1 MKNSFNALLR
11 TGLAAAWVV
20 SASQGALAAPLV
32 NLAGLQYVTLGDA
45 QTYSLPFAIIDKCG
59 GSAAGCQFSVDSTPG
74 AIKDLVVVATGASGA
89 PLVNNFAGMDNA
101 YATPTGVSGSAFFRP
116 DATTNQG
123 SQGTINN
130 NGANTWDASLAALK
144 TFLAGNQL
152 VTFFNNN
159 QTSSGGA
166 STQSLAAWAQVSITN
181 ATGGVIGVYDL
192 TNQNSAYK
200 LFTEG
205 GGGTFLGN
213 PGAYTSGGIGNP
225 IVGTNAA
232 TDYVL
237 SGGALCRQAGVP
249 VSCSAPHDEG
259 PVAHNLGAD
268 HAAYAILFPELNAQ
282 LSTLFGSLS
291 VADLGAYTFHIDA
304 RLGCDPTITN
314 IAGVCTGNGTT
325 VPFGRSLNNGFEQIF
340 IGSASPVGC
349 APTDPTCNPTVPE
362 PGTVFLLGVAL
373 FGLAAPYLRRRI
385 SSHRKLTV
393 KPNRLLA
400 P

>member
-1 MKNSFNALLR
+1 MKISFKALLR

-20 SASQGALAAPLV
+20 SATQTALAAPLV
-32 NLAGLQYVTLGDA
+32 NLAGLQYVTYGDA
-45 QTYSLPFAIIDKCG
+45 QTYSLPFAIIDQCG
-59 GSAAGCQFSVDSTPG
+59 GSASGCQFSVASTPG
-74 AIKDLVVVATGASGA
+74 SIKDLVVVATGAGGA
-89 PLVNNFAGMDNA
+89 PLVNNFVGMDNA
-101 YATPTGVSGSAFFRP
+101 YATPSGTSGSIFFRP
-116 DATTNQG
+116 NAATDQG

-130 NGANTWDASLAALK
+130 NGANTWDASLASLK

-159 QTSSGGA
+159 QTNSGGA

-181 ATGGVIGVYDL
+181 AAGGVIGVYDL

-225 IVGTNAA
+225 IAGTNTA

-249 VSCSAPHDEG
+249 VSCSLPHNEG

-282 LSTLFGSLS
+282 LSTLFGSLNP
-291 VADLGAYTFHIDA
+291 ADLGAYTFHIDA
-304 RLGCDPTITN
+304 RLGCDPAINN
-314 IAGVCTGNGTT
+314 IAGVCTGDGLT
-325 VPFGRSLNNGFEQIF
+325 VPFGRSLNNGYEQIF

-373 FGLAAPYLRRRI
+373 FGLAAPHLRRRFGF
-385 SSHRKLTV
+385 HRNQTV
-393 KPNRLLA
+393 
-400 P
+400 